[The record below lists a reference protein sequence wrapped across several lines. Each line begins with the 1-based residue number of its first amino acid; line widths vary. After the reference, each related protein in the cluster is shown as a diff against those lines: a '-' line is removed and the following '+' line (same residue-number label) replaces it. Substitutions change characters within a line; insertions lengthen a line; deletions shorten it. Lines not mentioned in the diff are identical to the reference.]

1 MEDFRAEIVTLEPME
16 EAPKFT
22 RHVWSQL
29 WRLSKPFFFGKSRK
43 RGWLLLGTLI
53 TLSLA
58 VTGVGVI
65 ANWANGEFMSG
76 LERADS
82 ARYYRALWM
91 YLGTFAFAI
100 PLAAFYR
107 YTEERLGLAW
117 REHLARNLMKRYF
130 HNRAY
135 YRLGSSETID
145 NPDQRISEDAKNF
158 TTTTLSFVL
167 ILINSIIQVVAYSR
181 ILWSISSLLVLVLV
195 GYAICGTLGSFL
207 IGRRLIGL
215 NYLQYEREA
224 DFRYGLVRVRDNA
237 ESIAFYRG
245 ERRELS
251 DLRGRLGSLVTNML
265 SLIGWNRNLAFFTT
279 GYNYLA
285 LILPVVIVAPLFL
298 KGQVAFGDISRA
310 AGGFTVVLAAV
321 SLIITQFERLSA
333 FAAGVTRL
341 GALWDHLDEQD
352 AEDDLDAESDQ
363 IYISEEERTIS
374 LDHLTVKTPNAARTL
389 IRDLNVKLPPG
400 GSLLIMGESGSGKS
414 SLLRTIAGL
423 WSCGEGHIGRPPY
436 RNMMFLPQRP
446 YMIPGTLR
454 AQLEYP
460 GAGKTPT
467 DEELKQTLETV
478 NLASLPDR
486 VDGDFD
492 RDADWINMLSLGEQ
506 QRLSF
511 ARLLI
516 KKPAI
521 VFLDESTS
529 ALDEPNEERLYTHLR
544 KHRYSYISV
553 GHRSTLMK
561 HHDRLLRI
569 GKDGEWTLEDTADVL
584 EATAQG
590 AGNGLAR

>member
-1 MEDFRAEIVTLEPME
+1 MDQI
-16 EAPKFT
+16 PKFT

-29 WRLSKPFFFGKSRK
+29 WRLSKPFYFGKSWRS
-43 RGWLLLGTLI
+43 GWLLLATLI
-53 TLSLA
+53 ALMLA
-58 VTGVGVI
+58 VTYVGLQ
-65 ANWANGEFMSG
+65 ANQANG
-76 LERADS
+76 DS
-82 ARYYRALWM
+82 FTALGKHDSTGFYHALWR
-91 YLGTFAFAI
+91 YIGTFAFAI

-107 YTEERLGLAW
+107 YVEERLGLTW
-117 REHLARNLMKRYF
+117 REHLAKNLMKRYF

-135 YRLGSSETID
+135 YRLGSNEEID
-145 NPDQRISEDAKNF
+145 NPDQRISEDVKNF
-158 TTTTLSFVL
+158 TSTTLSFVL
-167 ILINSIIQVVAYSR
+167 ILLNSIIQVVGFSGV
-181 ILWSISSLLVLVLV
+181 LWGISPPLVAVLA
-195 GYAICGTLGSFL
+195 GYAAFGTVSAFF
-207 IGRRLIGL
+207 IGRKLIGL

-224 DFRYGLVRVRDNA
+224 NFRYGLVRVRDNA
-237 ESIAFYRG
+237 ESIAFFRG

-251 DLRGRLGSLVTNML
+251 DLRRRLGDLVGNML

-285 LILPVVIVAPLFL
+285 LILPTIIVAPLFL
-298 KGQVAFGDISRA
+298 KGQVQLGDIQKA
-310 AGGFTVVLAAV
+310 TGAFAVVLAAV

-341 GALWDHLDEQD
+341 GALWDYLDEQD

-363 IYISEEERTIS
+363 IFISEEERTIS
-374 LDHLTVKTPNAARTL
+374 LDDLTVKTPSGSRVL
-389 IRDLNVKLPPG
+389 IKDLNVQLPPG

-467 DEELKQTLETV
+467 DEDLHAVLSTV
-478 NLASLPDR
+478 NLETLPDR
-486 VDGDFD
+486 VEGDFD
-492 RDADWINMLSLGEQ
+492 RIADWVNMLSLGEQ

-516 KKPAI
+516 KKPA
-521 VFLDESTS
+521 VAFLDESTS
-529 ALDEPNEERLYTHLR
+529 ALDEPNEERLYAYLK
-544 KHRYSYISV
+544 KHRYTFISV
-553 GHRSTLMK
+553 GHRSTLLN
-561 HHDRLLRI
+561 HHDRVLRI
-569 GKDGEWTLEDTADVL
+569 GKDGTWSVENTADVL
-584 EATAQG
+584 RVAAEAIVQG
-590 AGNGLAR
+590 VGNGPLR

>member
-1 MEDFRAEIVTLEPME
+1 MEQ
-16 EAPKFT
+16 APKFT

-29 WRLSKPFFFGKSRK
+29 WRLSKPFFFGKSWK
-43 RGWLLLGTLI
+43 RGWVLLAGLI
-53 TLSLA
+53 VLSLA
-58 VTGVGVI
+58 VTSVALI
-65 ANWANGEFMSG
+65 ANKANGEFMTG
-76 LERADS
+76 LQKKDS
-82 ARYYRALWM
+82 NAYYQALWI
-91 YLGTFAFAI
+91 YLGTFLFAI
-100 PLAAFYR
+100 PLAAFAR
-107 YTEERLGLAW
+107 YMEERLGLTW
-117 REHLARNLMKRYF
+117 RDFLARTLMKRYF

-135 YRLGSSETID
+135 YRLGSVEEID

-167 ILINSIIQVVAYSR
+167 ILINSTIQVVGFSGV
-181 ILWSISSLLVLVLV
+181 LWAISPKLVAVLG
-195 GYAICGTLGSFL
+195 GYALFGTLGAFF

-245 ERRELS
+245 ERRELK
-251 DLRGRLGSLVTNML
+251 DLRGRLGGVVGNMMV
-265 SLIGWNRNLAFFTT
+265 LIRWNRNLAFFTT

-285 LILPVVIVAPLFL
+285 LILPTIIVAPLFL
-298 KGQVAFGDISRA
+298 SGQKEFGDITKAIGAFS
-310 AGGFTVVLAAV
+310 VVLAAV
-321 SLIITQFERLSA
+321 SLVITQFERLSA

-341 GALWDHLDEQD
+341 GALWDYLDEQD
-352 AEDDLDAESDQ
+352 AEDDLDVELDQ
-363 IYISEEERTIS
+363 IQISEEERTIS
-374 LDHLTVKTPNAARTL
+374 LDELTVKTPNGERLL
-389 IRDLNVKLPPG
+389 IRGLDVKLPPG

-467 DEELKQTLETV
+467 DEDLKATLEIV
-478 NLASLPDR
+478 NLTTLPDR

-492 RDADWINMLSLGEQ
+492 RDADWVNMLSLGEQ

-521 VFLDESTS
+521 AFLDESTS
-529 ALDEPNEERLYTHLR
+529 ALDEPNEERLYAHLR
-544 KHRYSYISV
+544 KHRYTFISV
-553 GHRSTLMK
+553 GHRSTLLK
-561 HHDRLLRI
+561 YHTHVLQI
-569 GKDGEWTLEDTADVL
+569 GKEGSWTLLSCEEL
-584 EATAQG
+584 LAQG
-590 AGNGLAR
+590 NEPVR

>member
-1 MEDFRAEIVTLEPME
+1 MEAP
-16 EAPKFT
+16 PKFT

-29 WRLSKPFFFGKSRK
+29 WRLSKPFFFGKSWK
-43 RGWLLLGTLI
+43 SGWTLLSGLI
-53 TLSLA
+53 ALSLA
-58 VTGVGVI
+58 VTWVGLQ
-65 ANWANGEFMSG
+65 ANRANGDFVTALQMS
-76 LERADS
+76 DS
-82 ARYYRALWM
+82 AGYYRALWI
-91 YLGTFAFAI
+91 YLTTFAFAI

-107 YTEERLGLAW
+107 YIEERLGLTW
-117 REHLARNLMKRYF
+117 RAHLARSLMKRYF

-135 YRLGSSETID
+135 YRLVSSDAID

-158 TTTTLSFVL
+158 TSTTLSFVL
-167 ILINSIIQVVAYSR
+167 ILINSIIQAAAYSGV
-181 ILWSISSLLVLVLV
+181 LWSISKVLVAVLA
-195 GYAICGTLGSFL
+195 GYALFGTLGAFF
-207 IGRRLIGL
+207 IGRKLIGL

-224 DFRYGLVRVRDNA
+224 NFRYGLVRVRDNA

-251 DLRGRLGSLVTNML
+251 DLRSRLAALVGNML
-265 SLIGWNRNLAFFTT
+265 ALIGWNRNLAFFTT

-285 LILPVVIVAPLFL
+285 LILPTIIVAPLFL
-298 KGQVAFGDISRA
+298 KKQVEFGDITRA
-310 AGGFTVVLAAV
+310 MGAFAVVLAAV

-341 GALWDHLDEQD
+341 GALWDYLDERD
-352 AEDDLDAESDQ
+352 AEDDLDSESDQ
-363 IYISEEERTIS
+363 IFISEEQRTIS
-374 LDHLTVKTPNAARTL
+374 LDNLTVKTPNATRVL
-389 IRDLNVKLPPG
+389 IRDLTVKLPPG

-414 SLLRTIAGL
+414 SLLRTISGL

-467 DEELKQTLETV
+467 DEDLKTILATV
-478 NLASLPDR
+478 NLETLPDR

-492 RDADWINMLSLGEQ
+492 RDADWVNMLSLGEQ

-521 VFLDESTS
+521 AFLDESTS
-529 ALDEPNEERLYTHLR
+529 ALDEPNEEHLYAYLK
-544 KHRYSYISV
+544 KHRYTFISV
-553 GHRSTLMK
+553 GHRSSLMK
-561 HHDRLLRI
+561 HHDRVLRI
-569 GKDGEWTLEDTADVL
+569 CKDGTWTIENTADIL
-584 EATAQG
+584 AETA
-590 AGNGLAR
+590 LVPS

>member
-1 MEDFRAEIVTLEPME
+1 ME

-29 WRLSKPFFFGKSRK
+29 WRLSKPFFFGKSWK
-43 RGWLLLGTLI
+43 RGWGLLGGLI
-53 TLSLA
+53 ILSLA
-58 VTGVGVI
+58 VTQVGLI
-65 ANWANGEFMSG
+65 ANRANGDFMTG
-76 LERADS
+76 LQKSNSDA
-82 ARYYRALWM
+82 YYKALWI
-91 YLGTFAFAI
+91 YLGTFLFAI
-100 PLAAFYR
+100 PLAAFSR
-107 YTEERLGLAW
+107 YMEERLGLTW
-117 REHLARNLMKRYF
+117 RDFLARTLMKRYF

-135 YRLGSSETID
+135 YRLGSVDEID

-167 ILINSIIQVVAYSR
+167 ILINSTIQVVGFSGV
-181 ILWSISSLLVLVLV
+181 LWAISPRLVAVLA
-195 GYAICGTLGSFL
+195 GYALFGTLGAFF

-245 ERRELS
+245 ERRELK
-251 DLRGRLGSLVTNML
+251 DLRGRLGGVVGNMMV
-265 SLIGWNRNLAFFTT
+265 LIRWNRNLAFFTT

-285 LILPVVIVAPLFL
+285 LILPTIIVAPLFL
-298 KGQVAFGDISRA
+298 SGQKEFGDISKSIGA
-310 AGGFTVVLAAV
+310 FSVVLAAV

-341 GALWDHLDEQD
+341 GALWDYLDEQD
-352 AEDDLDAESDQ
+352 AEDDLDLEQDQ
-363 IYISEEERTIS
+363 IHISEEERTIS
-374 LDHLTVKTPNAARTL
+374 LSDLTVKTPNGERVL

-467 DEELKQTLETV
+467 DEDLHATLEIV
-478 NLASLPDR
+478 NLKSLPER

-492 RDADWINMLSLGEQ
+492 READWVNMLSLGEQ

-521 VFLDESTS
+521 AFLDESTS
-529 ALDEPNEERLYTHLR
+529 ALDEPNEELLYSHLR
-544 KHRYSYISV
+544 KHRYTFLSV
-553 GHRSTLMK
+553 GHRSTLL
-561 HHDRLLRI
+561 HYHTHVLRI
-569 GKDGEWTLEDTADVL
+569 GKEGTWTLSTCEEVL
-584 EATAQG
+584 AQG
-590 AGNGLAR
+590 NEPVR

>member
-1 MEDFRAEIVTLEPME
+1 ME

-29 WRLSKPFFFGKSRK
+29 WRLSKPFFFGKSWR
-43 RGWLLLGTLI
+43 RGWLMLGTLI
-53 TLSLA
+53 GLSLA
-58 VTGVGVI
+58 VTWVGLQ
-65 ANWANGEFMSG
+65 ANQANGNSFTA
-76 LERADS
+76 LQKHDS
-82 ARYYRALWM
+82 AGYYRALRL
-91 YLGTFAFAI
+91 YLATFIFAI

-107 YTEERLGLAW
+107 YVEERLGLTW

-135 YRLGSSETID
+135 YRLGSNESID

-158 TTTTLSFVL
+158 TSTTLSFVL
-167 ILINSIIQVVAYSR
+167 ILINSVIQA
-181 ILWSISSLLVLVLV
+181 V
-195 GYAICGTLGSFL
+195 GYSSVLWNISKPLVAVLAGYALFGTLSAFF
-207 IGRRLIGL
+207 IGRKLIGL

-224 DFRYGLVRVRDNA
+224 NFRYGLVRVRDNA

-251 DLRGRLGSLVTNML
+251 DLRGRLGALVGNML
-265 SLIGWNRNLAFFTT
+265 ALIGWNRNLAFFTT

-285 LILPVVIVAPLFL
+285 LILPTIIVAPLFL
-298 KGQVAFGDISRA
+298 KGQVEFGDITKA
-310 AGGFTVVLAAV
+310 MGAFAVVLAAV

-341 GALWDHLDEQD
+341 GALWDYLDEQD
-352 AEDDLDAESDQ
+352 AEDDLDVENDQ
-363 IYISEEERTIS
+363 IFISEEQRTIS
-374 LDHLTVKTPNAARTL
+374 LDDLTVKTPNGQRVL

-467 DEELKQTLETV
+467 DEDLHATLEIV
-478 NLASLPDR
+478 NLKTLPER

-492 RDADWINMLSLGEQ
+492 RDADWVNMLSLGEQ

-521 VFLDESTS
+521 AFLDESTS
-529 ALDEPNEERLYTHLR
+529 ALDEPNEERLYAHLR
-544 KHRYSYISV
+544 KHRYTFISV
-553 GHRSTLMK
+553 GHRSTLLKYHTHVLM
-561 HHDRLLRI
+561 I
-569 GKDGEWTLEDTADVL
+569 GKDGAWTLSSCEEVL
-584 EATAQG
+584 AQG
-590 AGNGLAR
+590 NEPVR

>member
-1 MEDFRAEIVTLEPME
+1 ME
-16 EAPKFT
+16 EPPKFT

-29 WRLSKPFFFGKSRK
+29 WRLSKPFFFGKSWK
-43 RGWLLLGTLI
+43 RGWLLLGVLI
-53 TLSLA
+53 ALSLA
-58 VTGVGVI
+58 VTWVGLI
-65 ANWANGEFMSG
+65 ANKANGDFMTG
-76 LERADS
+76 LQKSNSEA
-82 ARYYRALWM
+82 YYQALWI
-91 YLGTFAFAI
+91 YLGTFLFAI
-100 PLAAFYR
+100 PLAAFSR
-107 YTEERLGLAW
+107 YTEERLGLTW
-117 REHLARNLMKRYF
+117 RDYLARTLMKRYF

-135 YRLGSSETID
+135 YRLGASVEID

-158 TTTTLSFVL
+158 TSTTLSFVL
-167 ILINSIIQVVAYSR
+167 IIINSTIQVVGYSGV
-181 ILWSISSLLVLVLV
+181 LWAISPRLV
-195 GYAICGTLGSFL
+195 GLLAGYALFGTVGAFF

-245 ERRELS
+245 ERRELR
-251 DLRGRLGSLVTNML
+251 DLRGRLGGVVGNMMV
-265 SLIGWNRNLAFFTT
+265 LIRWNRNLAFFTT

-285 LILPVVIVAPLFL
+285 LILPTIIVAPLFL
-298 KGQVAFGDISRA
+298 SGQKEFGDISKA
-310 AGGFTVVLAAV
+310 IGAFSVVLAAV

-341 GALWDHLDEQD
+341 GALWDYLDEQD
-352 AEDDLDAESDQ
+352 AEDDLDLELDQ
-363 IYISEEERTIS
+363 IQISEEERTIS
-374 LDHLTVKTPNAARTL
+374 LDALTVKTPNAARVL
-389 IRDLNVKLPPG
+389 ISALTVKLPPG

-423 WSCGEGHIGRPPY
+423 WSCGDGHIGRPPY

-460 GAGKTPT
+460 GVGTTPT
-467 DEELKQTLETV
+467 DEELREVLEIV
-478 NLASLPDR
+478 NLKSLPER

-529 ALDEPNEERLYTHLR
+529 ALDEPNEEHLYAYLK

-553 GHRSTLMK
+553 GHRSTLLK
-561 HHDRLLRI
+561 HHDRILRI
-569 GKDGEWTLEDTADVL
+569 GKEGSWTIENRPLTPQADV
-584 EATAQG
+584 
-590 AGNGLAR
+590 